1 MLNDAVLCGEET
13 LPTNIPLVCA
23 LTVGIARNT
32 NEDQS
37 ANINTALATA
47 AANNTGLFFPAGKYR
62 IDGNISVPTK
72 GSLVGS
78 RTGTTLF
85 YSTLTAAP
93 LIGDDVFANAVE
105 NLMISDIIFDNIAVS
120 FYGNAKRN
128 ITIRYNAFI
137 NTKTLHT
144 QTQVSVAHGNY
155 LVKGNVFMRGR
166 NYPGVGLS
174 TYKNN
179 GSTISY
185 NFLGSASNKDKASTY
200 IDTRTRNLIT
210 KLVNAKN
217 AGQLVMDDDQGNY
230 VSGWYATDELQ
241 NSSFFRNFFAGN
253 TQQMLFNPQTQLD
266 DIQRDHIIYIKQ
278 YNNVDVYQNY
288 FTGWPTTAAGQLKFR
303 NAENLVFAANYLDTT
318 NFDARPYD
326 HSPKLFM
333 RNTYIFNNY
342 VNEGKVTFW
351 QNFDDSDEKSIDVKD
366 YLVFSNIFSAADM
379 TIPRI
384 TRTAR
389 NRSNNFYIT
398 KSSNLYTGTTT
409 EVVASSNFTDIT
421 IEQMRAKIPADK
433 QRFLTMSYIT
443 PQT

>member
-1 MLNDAVLCGEET
+1 MNDAELCGDES

-23 LTVGIARNT
+23 LSVGIERNT
-32 NEDQS
+32 DADQS
-37 ANINTALATA
+37 TKINTELATA
-47 AANNTGLFFPAGKYR
+47 AANNKGLFFPTGKYR
-62 IDGNISVPTK
+62 VDANISVPTK

-85 YSTLTAAP
+85 YSTLDAAP
-93 LIGDDVFANAVE
+93 LVGDDVAANAVE
-105 NLMISDIIFDNIAVS
+105 NLMISDIIFDNIVVS

-128 ITIRYNAFI
+128 IIVRYNAFI
-137 NTKTLHT
+137 NTKTLT
-144 QTQVSVAHGNY
+144 NKAQVSVAHGNY
-155 LVKGNVFMRGR
+155 VVKGNVFMRGR

-174 TYKNN
+174 TYKSNN
-179 GSTISY
+179 ATISY
-185 NFLGSASNKDKASTY
+185 NFLGSASNKDRASTY

-217 AGQLVMDDDQGNY
+217 ANQLVMDDDQGNY
-230 VSGWYATDELQ
+230 VSGWYATDELI

-253 TQQMLFNPQTQLD
+253 TQQMLFNPQTQLE

-318 NFDARPYD
+318 SFDARPYD

-342 VNEGKVTFW
+342 VHEGKVTFW
-351 QNFDDSDEKSIDVKD
+351 QNFNDSDEKSIDVVD
-366 YLVFSNIFSAADM
+366 YLVFSNTFSAADM
-379 TIPRI
+379 TLPRI
-384 TRTAR
+384 TRTTR

-398 KSSNLYTGTTT
+398 QSSNLYTGTTT
-409 EVVASSNFTDIT
+409 QVVASSNFTDIT
-421 IEQMRAKIPADK
+421 LTEMHAKIPTNK
-433 QRFLTMSYIT
+433 QRFLTMTYIA
-443 PQT
+443 PQS